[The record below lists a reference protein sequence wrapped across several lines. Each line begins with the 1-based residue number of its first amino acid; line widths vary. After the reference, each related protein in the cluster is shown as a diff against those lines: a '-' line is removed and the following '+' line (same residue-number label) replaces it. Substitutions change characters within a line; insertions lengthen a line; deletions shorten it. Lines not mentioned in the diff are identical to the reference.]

1 MIPMHRWYKR
11 KRHRWLLGK
20 GWWESTGRP
29 GLVSY
34 PQVFLPWAPMGQSST
49 SFCRTEESFWIII
62 REKWGEGDLTPSH
75 GAYFAKLQR
84 GRHTW
89 RTTLP
94 FGNYIFVHSFS
105 FEHFSPAIFWL
116 PSSKSPKE
124 IEISACIFGFRISR
138 LSGINVSSIDWCQT
152 KRL

>member
-11 KRHRWLLGK
+11 KRHRWPLGK

-84 GRHTW
+84 GRHSRKIHGVQLCHLEITY
-89 RTTLP
+89 LC
-94 FGNYIFVHSFS
+94 I
-105 FEHFSPAIFWL
+105 HF
-116 PSSKSPKE
+116 
-124 IEISACIFGFRISR
+124 R
-138 LSGINVSSIDWCQT
+138 SSIFPPLFFGY
-152 KRL
+152 RLQNHPRRLRYQLAYSVSGSADYLV